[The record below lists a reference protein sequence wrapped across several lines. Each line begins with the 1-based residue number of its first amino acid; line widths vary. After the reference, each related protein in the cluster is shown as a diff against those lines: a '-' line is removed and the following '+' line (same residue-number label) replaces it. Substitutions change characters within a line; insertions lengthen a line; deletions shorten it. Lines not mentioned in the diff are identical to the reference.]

1 LRRVRSRD
9 LLDTAESL
17 VLQASDELAPAT
29 FHDRAV
35 EPAFLGHSLA
45 RLLDGAARRPGHR
58 AHVKCLDS
66 DHVEPPR
73 EVGAGFLDPVLSPI
87 PLAGAVVL
95 TAFPTAI
102 PSAVGIT
109 VTRPDYLLVYLVAAA
124 ELAVAVLSFG
134 AIRITDWAALRLI
147 MTTLVVLHL
156 ASGILDIV
164 YMALT
169 EPNATMI
176 SNTVLRFAVVAV
188 FLVVWWLAARRH
200 QTPGTSR

>member
-1 LRRVRSRD
+1 VVFFIHGLI
-9 LLDTAESL
+9 T
-17 VLQASDELAPAT
+17 
-29 FHDRAV
+29 
-35 EPAFLGHSLA
+35 
-45 RLLDGAARRPGHR
+45 
-58 AHVKCLDS
+58 
-66 DHVEPPR
+66 
-73 EVGAGFLDPVLSPI
+73 
-87 PLAGAVVL
+87 LAGAVVL

-109 VTRPDYLLVYLVAAA
+109 ITRPDYLLVYLVAAA

-147 MTTLVVLHL
+147 VTTLVVLHL
-156 ASGILDIV
+156 TSGTLDIV

-188 FLVVWWLAARRH
+188 FLVVWLAARRH
-200 QTPGTSR
+200 QTPGANR

>member
-1 LRRVRSRD
+1 VVFFIHGLI
-9 LLDTAESL
+9 T
-17 VLQASDELAPAT
+17 
-29 FHDRAV
+29 
-35 EPAFLGHSLA
+35 
-45 RLLDGAARRPGHR
+45 
-58 AHVKCLDS
+58 
-66 DHVEPPR
+66 
-73 EVGAGFLDPVLSPI
+73 
-87 PLAGAVVL
+87 LAGAVVL

-109 VTRPDYLLVYLVAAA
+109 ITRPDYLLVYLVAAA

-147 MTTLVVLHL
+147 VTTLVILHL
-156 ASGILDIV
+156 TSGTLDIV

-188 FLVVWWLAARRH
+188 FLVLWLAARRH
-200 QTPGTSR
+200 QTPGTNR